1 MSQYFQDL
9 LIDALLD
16 YGFTLAEATRL
27 IALHERVH
35 GQARKRRDEEER
47 RRVRGWLGE
56 WDPRSLLN

>member
-16 YGFTLAEATRL
+16 YGFTLDEAKRL
-27 IALHERVH
+27 IELHERVH
-35 GQARKRRDEEER
+35 GHWRTKRDEEER
-47 RRVRGWLGE
+47 QRVRVWLGE